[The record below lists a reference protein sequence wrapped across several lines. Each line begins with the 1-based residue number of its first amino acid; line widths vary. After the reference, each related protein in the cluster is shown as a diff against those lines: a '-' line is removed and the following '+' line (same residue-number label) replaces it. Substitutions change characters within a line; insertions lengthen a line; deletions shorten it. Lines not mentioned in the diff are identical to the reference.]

1 MNPAC
6 RVTSKPVKVVS
17 FGLEN
22 HRAVLSGA
30 LTLWITNTKSGRRST
45 VTRQLAAS
53 RIYKIIAA
61 IEIEGRLYYCIKSA
75 TESEPPTRA
84 SAQLDRCTRPRNIQ
98 RTVAITTPPITQ
110 NKASGTNIAVQ
121 ITCDSLS

>member
-30 LTLWITNTKSGRRST
+30 LTLWITNTKSGQE
-45 VTRQLAAS
+45 VYYNPPIAAS
-53 RIYKIIAA
+53 RMYKIIAA
-61 IEIEGRLYYCIKSA
+61 NR
-75 TESEPPTRA
+75 
-84 SAQLDRCTRPRNIQ
+84 D
-98 RTVAITTPPITQ
+98 
-110 NKASGTNIAVQ
+110 
-121 ITCDSLS
+121 